1 MGCNQTKMGKI
12 TMEKN
17 TMHWI
22 KIDGDDVEVSM
33 TWEITDCECTS
44 EYGNSE
50 VTERWEEAE
59 ALEARLIV
67 CEMVIETYFLSEEP
81 DSIFSQG
88 VIDALYNRDLSY

>member
-1 MGCNQTKMGKI
+1 MGCNQTKMGTI

-22 KIDGDDVEVSM
+22 DIDGDDVEVSM

-44 EYGNSE
+44 DYGNSE

-67 CEMVIETYFLSEEP
+67 CGMVIETYFLSEEP

>member
-1 MGCNQTKMGKI
+1 MGTI

-22 KIDGDDVEVSM
+22 DIDGDDVEVSM

-44 EYGNSE
+44 DYGNSE

-67 CEMVIETYFLSEEP
+67 CGMVIETYFLSEEP

>member
-1 MGCNQTKMGKI
+1 MGKI

-22 KIDGDDVEVSM
+22 DIDGDDVEVSM

-44 EYGNSE
+44 DYGNSE

-67 CEMVIETYFLSEEP
+67 CGMAIETYFLSEEP

>member
-1 MGCNQTKMGKI
+1 
-12 TMEKN
+12 MEKN